1 MINRK
6 IFSILMGL
14 LMLLSLSASAATS
27 NTTSFNTSQITQ
39 SAGNVKHYVE
49 NDYGLP
55 NTVKVGNKSVTES
68 QFLYLITAATNN
80 IGIGKSS
87 SKVTLKNVSG
97 SSTVKESV
105 TSGKLTRSEYISL
118 SKRINSYITTNG
130 KIPSSMS
137 TSIGTMKYQSL
148 VYMYS
153 KVLAYYNTNKVL
165 PSTVSVKSWYATTL
179 GPAAT
184 NNKTVQNFFLKNA
197 KTLGSNSYG
206 TVMKLTPVGTGK
218 NKVAII
224 IGVHPLEVQTHIAML
239 NAIYAYSKSL
249 KNVQITVFDV
259 IVYNGDNYS
268 TGRTNGQN
276 LANKYVVP
284 NIDTSYKLVMDTH
297 GNTGKG
303 SEVYSGVPNFVFAPL
318 QNTKSK
324 TIANEIVNSKFT
336 NGDLKYHYVSGTS
349 PKYVTI
355 PIANKGIPT
364 IVFEQYINQANYA
377 KVLYEHSLEV
387 LKAINA
393 IFA

>member
-1 MINRK
+1 
-6 IFSILMGL
+6 MGL

-27 NTTSFNTSQITQ
+27 NTTSFNSSQITQ

-49 NDYGLP
+49 NEYRLP
-55 NTVKVGNKSVTES
+55 NTVKVGNKSVSEP
-68 QFLYLITAATNN
+68 QFLYLLTTTTNN
-80 IGIGKSS
+80 IGIGKS
-87 SKVTLKNVSG
+87 KTNVTLKTVSNT
-97 SSTVKESV
+97 STVKETV

-118 SKRINSYITTNG
+118 AKRINSYITTNG

-137 TSIGTMKYQSL
+137 TSIGTMKYQSI

-153 KVLAYYNTNKVL
+153 KVLAYYDTNKVL
-165 PSTVSVKSWYATTL
+165 PSTVSVKSGYATTL
-179 GPAAT
+179 GPAASVNAT
-184 NNKTVQNFFLKNA
+184 NGFFKTS
-197 KTLGSNSYG
+197 KTLGGNSYG
-206 TVMKLTPVGTGK
+206 KVLKLSPIGTGK
-218 NKVAII
+218 TKVAII

-249 KNVQITVFDV
+249 KNVQITIFDV

-284 NIDTSYKLVMDTH
+284 NIDTSYKLVMDVH

-303 SEVYSGVPNFVFAPL
+303 SEVYSGVSNFVFAPVE
-318 QNTKSK
+318 NKKSI
-324 TIANEIVNSKFT
+324 TIANQIVNSQYT
-336 NGDLKYHYVSGTS
+336 NGLNYHFVSGTS

-377 KVLYEHSLEV
+377 KVLYQHSLEV

>member
-80 IGIGKSS
+80 IGIGKS
-87 SKVTLKNVSG
+87 KNNVTFRTVSG
-97 SSTVKESV
+97 TSTVKESV

-118 SKRINSYITTNG
+118 SKRIN
-130 KIPSSMS
+130 
-137 TSIGTMKYQSL
+137 
-148 VYMYS
+148 
-153 KVLAYYNTNKVL
+153 
-165 PSTVSVKSWYATTL
+165 STVSVKSWYATTL

-184 NNKTVQNFFLKNA
+184 NNKTVQNFFLKDS
-197 KTLGSNSYG
+197 KKLGSTSYG
-206 TVMKLTPVGTGK
+206 EVLRLTPVGTGK

-224 IGVHPLEVQTHIAML
+224 VGVHPLEVQTHIAML
-239 NAIYAYSKSL
+239 NAIYALSKSL
-249 KNVQITVFDV
+249 TNVQITVYDV

-268 TGRTNGQN
+268 TGRDWGQT

-284 NIDTSYKLVMDTH
+284 NIGTSYKLVMDTH

-377 KVLYEHSLEV
+377 KVLYQHSLEV